1 MNVCI
6 FICKPQVKFR
16 KDINQIV
23 YSDFF
28 WEKEQS

>member
-1 MNVCI
+1 MYVYLYAN
-6 FICKPQVKFR
+6 PQVKFR
-16 KDINQIV
+16 KDINQIA